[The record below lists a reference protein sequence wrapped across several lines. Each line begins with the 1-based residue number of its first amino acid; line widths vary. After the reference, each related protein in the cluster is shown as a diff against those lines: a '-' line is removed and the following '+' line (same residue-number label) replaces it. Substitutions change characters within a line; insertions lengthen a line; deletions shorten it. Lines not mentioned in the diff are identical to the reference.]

1 MKIKL
6 KLRLRFHPHI
16 PKAGDFKQNA
26 MGYEMLDKNLMMKGQ
41 ECMETS
47 ALLFFVCFSNS
58 EESEFCCV
66 SVSKSEDE
74 LTLRCLTYN
83 FILREEK
90 ILPVEKKCFSS
101 FFPFR

>member
-1 MKIKL
+1 MYAYKMKIKL
-6 KLRLRFHPHI
+6 KLSLCFHPHI

-41 ECMETS
+41 ECMDTS
-47 ALLFFVCFSNS
+47 ALLFFLLCFSNW
-58 EESEFCCV
+58 EESEFRCV

-83 FILREEK
+83 FILR
-90 ILPVEKKCFSS
+90 
-101 FFPFR
+101 